1 MRVRVLHLL
10 LWGKPMLRVLR
21 AAMVRHV
28 LQVLTLDK
36 CRSLVVLLPMLPK
49 RRTGL
54 AEELGESQGKGG
66 G

>member
-1 MRVRVLHLL
+1 
-10 LWGKPMLRVLR
+10 
-21 AAMVRHV
+21 
-28 LQVLTLDK
+28 
-36 CRSLVVLLPMLPK
+36 MLPK